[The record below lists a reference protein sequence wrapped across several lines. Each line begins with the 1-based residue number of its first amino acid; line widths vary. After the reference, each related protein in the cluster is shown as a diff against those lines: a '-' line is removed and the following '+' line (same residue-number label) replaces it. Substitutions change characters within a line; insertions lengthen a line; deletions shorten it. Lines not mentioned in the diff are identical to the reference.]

1 MVPRMTSGGEVRMSR
16 DMSPVMRLVV
26 VYRKATRGTG
36 QINKNCMILSSLLGN
51 LKNTFNQPAAGTVAK
66 TRNQRGVF
74 LIAN

>member
-1 MVPRMTSGGEVRMSR
+1 MWMSR

-26 VYRKATRGTG
+26 DVIVYKKATRGTG

-66 TRNQRGVF
+66 HEPSKGCIFIDN
-74 LIAN
+74 